1 MVGVVDGF
9 RWCVLG
15 IGGTRVLRR
24 LGYRAAEASQG
35 NEALEV
41 WQQHQG
47 AFDLLL
53 TDMIMPGGLS
63 GLDVAHRLRTE
74 KPELKVIVMSGYS
87 LELKQLGN
95 IDTKEIAYLA
105 KPFTPAA
112 LAQSIRLALTQPRQ

>member
-1 MVGVVDGF
+1 
-9 RWCVLG
+9 
-15 IGGTRVLRR
+15 
-24 LGYRAAEASQG
+24 
-35 NEALEV
+35 
-41 WQQHQG
+41 
-47 AFDLLL
+47 
-53 TDMIMPGGLS
+53 MPGGLS